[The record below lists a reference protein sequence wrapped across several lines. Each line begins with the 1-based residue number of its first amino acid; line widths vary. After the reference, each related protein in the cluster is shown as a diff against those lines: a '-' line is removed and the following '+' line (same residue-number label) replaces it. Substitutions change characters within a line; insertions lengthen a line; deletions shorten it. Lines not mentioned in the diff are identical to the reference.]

1 MATVA
6 GGGVVGG
13 AVATVVSL
21 ACAATGTVGAVAG
34 VGDVGAT
41 MGVSC
46 AVGCPFVEASTG
58 GSGVG
63 FGVGAACAVSR
74 YADVNPSVAL
84 RAKPVDKMRADRAGC
99 RSRRMRSIVIVFTR
113 LVTIMVIVV
122 FVGIMIVVFATGGAA
137 KRRFVHDRGDD
148 S

>member
-1 MATVA
+1 MTTVA

-21 ACAATGTVGAVAG
+21 ACAATGTVGVVAG
-34 VGDVGAT
+34 AGDVGAT

-46 AVGCPFVEASTG
+46 AVGCLSIEASIG

-84 RAKPVDKMRADRAGC
+84 RARPVDKMRADRAGC

-113 LVTIMVIVV
+113 LVTVMVVVV
-122 FVGIMIVVFATGGAA
+122 FVGVMIVVIATGGAV
-137 KRRFVHDRGDD
+137 KTRFIHDRGND